1 MDSVNSRVFALII
14 AIDKYAYNETWSLNE
29 CVNDANLIESFI
41 TTTFTTHSIRRLDNE
56 AATRQDI
63 LDNFQSHLIENTNV
77 KPGETIIFYF
87 AGHGSRVTA
96 PVGWESN
103 DGLIETI
110 CPHDQRDEAAQG
122 APGIPDVTIAALLRE
137 LARNKGDNITLLT
150 SPCCCYSGGVTRA
163 PGESLKRS
171 LPPDHLPFPDIDRDI
186 WTRDGSNFDSTKK
199 ARGFGGVDCQYVLLA
214 ACGELQTAS
223 DGYFTSSL
231 VKSLRQKPSTY
242 ADLLSMVPPKR
253 NRSGI
258 AVQHPQCEWNKN
270 RLLFTT
276 LIALDNK
283 AFRLTKRDDG
293 RYTVAA
299 WAIHGVQIGMFF
311 RVHSPPAVLRI
322 EDIFASSCILVVQ
335 DPSTDIPS
343 GAAAFAMMNLGMK
356 VFLEPSDI
364 LPPDLSLID
373 SCFTIV
379 SVRQD
384 ADLILSLESSASGEN
399 LRIFASSCILVVQ
412 DPSTDIP
419 SGAAAF
425 AMMNLGMKVFL
436 EPSDILPPDLS
447 LIDSCFTIVSVR
459 QDADL
464 ILSLESSASG
474 ENLRIESA
482 DPLLRS
488 LSCHVTH
495 LDWNEVRDHLPRS
508 LDAIAHF
515 RYHLGRRSDPGGPFT
530 ASEMSTHVADR
541 IFSDSES
548 EISLFRLGPAI
559 FFGFREPEQPERN
572 LLSLSDRTLTLRNQ
586 NGVKYGIRLQSKPL
600 QSHLF
605 FYVFYMDPS
614 DFSIQAL
621 HLPKPPP
628 NPACET
634 VHIGYG
640 AGGGYHCGKNLQ
652 SG

>member
-14 AIDKYAYNETWSLNE
+14 AIDKYAYNETWSLKE

-41 TTTFTTHSIRRLDNE
+41 TTTFTTHSIRRLENE

-77 KPGETIIFYF
+77 NPGDTILFYF

-137 LARNKGDNITLLT
+137 LARNKGDNITVILD
-150 SPCCCYSGGVTRA
+150 SCYSGGVTRA

-379 SVRQD
+379 S
-384 ADLILSLESSASGEN
+384 L
-399 LRIFASSCILVVQ
+399 
-412 DPSTDIP
+412 
-419 SGAAAF
+419 
-425 AMMNLGMKVFL
+425 
-436 EPSDILPPDLS
+436 
-447 LIDSCFTIVSVR
+447 R

-530 ASEMSTHVADR
+530 ASGMSTHVADR

-640 AGGGYHCGKNLQ
+640 AGGGYPIEFDLEGKNYDAGFLKVFISTEYADMSSLVQ
-652 SG
+652 ESAAAQRVAKRSPDVTGLWGAWLGAITVSDGGEQ